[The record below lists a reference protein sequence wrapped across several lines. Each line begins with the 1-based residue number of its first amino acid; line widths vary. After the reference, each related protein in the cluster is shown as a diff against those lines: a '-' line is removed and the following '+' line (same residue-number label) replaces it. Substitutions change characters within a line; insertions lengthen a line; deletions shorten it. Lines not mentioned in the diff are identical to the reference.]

1 MSNYHTL
8 EQFKYCWQVC
18 LIAKLHLLPGAHDG
32 AGADP
37 ALPDRGAR
45 GCRLVRGQSQGRG
58 GGVRR

>member
-18 LIAKLHLLPGAHDG
+18 LSAIKLHLLPGAHDG

-45 GCRLVRGQSQGRG
+45 GCRLVRGQSQG
-58 GGVRR
+58 